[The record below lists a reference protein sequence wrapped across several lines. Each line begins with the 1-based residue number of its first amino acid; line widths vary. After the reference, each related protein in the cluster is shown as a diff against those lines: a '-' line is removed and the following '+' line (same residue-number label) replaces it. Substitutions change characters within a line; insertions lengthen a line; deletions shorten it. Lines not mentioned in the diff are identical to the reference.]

1 VNSPV
6 LWSPNQEDLD
16 ASGMAAFIAH
26 VNQVEGLT
34 LRVGDYTQVHDW
46 SVSHLDD
53 FWARLAEFADVEFST
68 APQATLVNDG
78 VEHSTWFPGASLNY
92 AERALAITD
101 ATPAES
107 VALIAI
113 REGGPSGQ
121 FTSRELTLGELREN
135 VAGAQEGLRR
145 MGVGPGDRVVAL
157 VPNCIEAVV
166 AFLATASLGAIWSS
180 CSPEFGPDAVLDRFA
195 QLEPTALIA
204 VDGYRYGGK
213 DFDTKPLVSAI
224 MEKMHTLRGTVV
236 IPYLDSTAEIAGAES
251 WSAFVGDLDLDQV
264 KALTFAQVPF
274 EHPLWVLFSSGTTGS
289 PKGIVHGHGGILLEH
304 FKNLRLHHDLKPGR
318 KFFWY
323 TTTGWMMWNYL
334 VSGLVVGSTVILY
347 DGSPVYPDMRR
358 LWSIVEEFEIDFM
371 GVSAPFIHACMKAGI
386 RPGAE
391 FDLSR
396 LKALGSTGAPLSPE
410 AFVWV
415 ADEVGDQI
423 QVCST
428 SGGTDVCTAFL
439 ISAPNLPIWSGELSC
454 AALGVDARSL
464 SDSGENLV
472 GEVGELVLAAP
483 LPSMPV
489 SFWNDP
495 DGSKLHQAYFDFFPG
510 MWRHGDWCV
519 RTDHDSFVLLGRS
532 DATLNR
538 GGVRMG
544 TAEFYRV
551 AEGFEFVLD
560 SLVVDIP
567 VGSASGDGELICF
580 VVLKDGWDLVDCE
593 PKLRSQIRTSLSPRH
608 VPDTFIKVD
617 AIPKTI
623 NGKKCEVPVKR
634 ILMGADP
641 AAVVN
646 PEMLQ
651 DSASLDFFISMA
663 KARSHT

>member
-1 VNSPV
+1 VNPHI
-6 LWSPNQEDLD
+6 LWSPSQEDLD
-16 ASGMAAFIAH
+16 HSSMAAFIDH
-26 VNQVEGLT
+26 INQVEGLSLT
-34 LRVGDYTQVHDW
+34 VGDYAELHDW
-46 SVSHLDD
+46 SISHLSD
-53 FWARLAEFADVEFST
+53 FWARLAEFADVQFST
-68 APQATLVNDG
+68 TPKATLVNDG
-78 VEHSTWFPGASLNY
+78 VEYSTWFPGASLNY
-92 AERALAITD
+92 AERALAITE

-113 REGGPSGQ
+113 REGEPTVQ
-121 FTSRELTLGELREN
+121 ITLGELRAR
-135 VAGAQEGLRR
+135 VAGVQKGLSR
-145 MGVGPGDRVVAL
+145 MGVGQGDRVVAL

-180 CSPEFGPDAVLDRFA
+180 CSPEFGPDAVLDRFT

-213 DFDTKPLVSAI
+213 DFDTKPLVAAI
-224 MEKMHTLRGTVV
+224 MKRMNTLRGTVL
-236 IPYLDSTAEIAGAES
+236 IPYLDSAAEVAGAES
-251 WSAFVGDLDLDQV
+251 WSAFAGETRPDQV
-264 KALTFAQVPF
+264 AALTFAQVPF

-289 PKGIVHGHGGILLEH
+289 PKGIVHGHGGVLLEH
-304 FKNLRLHHDLKPGR
+304 FKSLRLHHDLKPGR

-347 DGSPVYPDMRR
+347 DGSPLFPDLRR
-358 LWSIVEEFEIDFM
+358 LWSMVEEHEIDFM

-391 FDLSR
+391 FDLSK
-396 LKALGSTGAPLSPE
+396 LKVLGSTGAPLSPE
-410 AFVWV
+410 AFIWV
-415 ADEVGDQI
+415 ANEVGDQI
-423 QVCST
+423 QVGSI

-439 ISAPNLPIWSGELSC
+439 ISAPILPVWSGEVSC
-454 AALGVDARSL
+454 AALGVDARSF
-464 SDSGENLV
+464 SDTGEDLV

-495 DGSKLHQAYFDFFPG
+495 DGSKLHEAYFDFFPG
-510 MWRHGDWCV
+510 LWRHGDWCV
-519 RTDHDSFVLLGRS
+519 RTDRNSFVILGRS

-551 AEGFEFVLD
+551 VEGFDFVLD

-567 VGSASGDGELICF
+567 VDSASGDGELICF
-580 VVLKDGWDLVDCE
+580 VVLKDGLDLADCE
-593 PKLRSQIRTSLSPRH
+593 PELRLKIRKALSPRH
-608 VPDTFIKVD
+608 VPDTFIKVNSV
-617 AIPKTI
+617 PKTI
-623 NGKKCEVPVKR
+623 NGKKCEIPIKR

-651 DSASLDFFISMA
+651 DPDSLAFYISLA
-663 KARSHT
+663 T